1 MLKTGKKYKLLF
13 FLFLFSSLFSN
24 IPFAF
29 SEQRHLTLKEA
40 YTLSLKNLE
49 GIQMAKETLYQFYQ
63 NRKKALST
71 ILPSLSFDLNYTRY
85 SRIKGSRFGPQFF
98 VIQPRTRYN
107 YGIRIS
113 QSIYQGGREWSALR
127 QADYLVKAKKKEL
140 ANLEEEALLQVA
152 QAYYGVIESQR
163 EVEIKK
169 ADLKRAKER
178 KRVARV
184 RFEVGEVTRALLL
197 REEAEVARIEAELIR
212 ARKNF
217 DIAKERLARLIGI
230 KGDFLLEPPPEEKMP
245 PMDMNKLIDVALK
258 NRSDYLKALAEL
270 EVAKEGVNYAI
281 DSFFPTLRINGVYT
295 RFGEDPLDK
304 TFFNKESIN
313 ATLVLSFPLY
323 QGGLRIA
330 EVREARS
337 KLRAARFNLNN
348 IKKNIE
354 LEIKDSYYT
363 IQAIRSAIKSHEK
376 QLAAA
381 KENYDMVFKQF
392 KYGLA
397 TNVDVID
404 ANSALVA
411 AQEALMISKIQ
422 LQLAIL
428 QLKRRMGILLKEIID

>member
-1 MLKTGKKYKLLF
+1 MFRYTIKGKT
-13 FLFLFSSLFSN
+13 LFLISLILLLLYPS
-24 IPFAF
+24 FAYPGER
-29 SEQRHLTLKEA
+29 SIITLQEA
-40 YTLSLKNLE
+40 YRLSLKNLE
-49 GIQMAKETLYQFYQ
+49 GIGIAKETLYQFYQ
-63 NRKKALST
+63 NKRKALST
-71 ILPSLSFDLNYTRY
+71 ILPSLSFDLNYTKY
-85 SRIKGSRFGPQFF
+85 SKIKGSRFGPQFF
-98 VIQPRTRYN
+98 VIQPNTRYN
-107 YGIRIS
+107 YGIKIS

-127 QADYLVKAKKKEL
+127 QADYLVESKEREL
-140 ANLEEEALLQVA
+140 ADVKEDALLQVA
-152 QAYYGVIESQR
+152 QVYYGVLENQR

-169 ADLKRAKER
+169 ADLNRAKER

-184 RFEVGEVTRALLL
+184 RFQVGEVTKAILL

-212 ARKNF
+212 AEKELT
-217 DIAKERLARLIGI
+217 IAKERLARLTGL
-230 KGDFLLEPPPEEKMP
+230 KGEFSLESPPEEKVPSMQ
-245 PMDMNKLIDVALK
+245 MDKLIQVALK

-270 EVAKEGVNYAI
+270 EVAKEGVTYAI
-281 DSFFPTLRINGVYT
+281 DSFFPTLRVDGVYM

-313 ATLVLSFPLY
+313 ATLILSFPLY

-330 EVREARS
+330 EVHEAKS
-337 KLRAARFNLNN
+337 KLRAARFNLSN

-363 IQAIRSAIKSHEK
+363 IQAIKSAIKSHEK

-392 KYGLA
+392 KHGLA

-404 ANSALVA
+404 ANTALVA

-428 QLKRRMGILLKEIID
+428 QLKRRMGVLLKEIVD